1 MKVSIHMTPHQTQT
15 AHRLLRTVNGGT
27 DIGGWAKGITARD
40 RAGLPVN
47 KNDLATA
54 KELLQIA
61 DKLRKK

>member
-1 MKVSIHMTPHQTQT
+1 MTPHQTQT

-27 DIGGWAKGITARD
+27 DIGDWARTITSRD

-47 KNDLATA
+47 KNELAIA
-54 KELLQIA
+54 QELLQIA